1 MREGGER
8 VCVCVSDVDEFTQ
21 FQLQDVRVNVAGKRS
36 CADVTASI
44 F

>member
-1 MREGGER
+1 M
-8 VCVCVSDVDEFTQ
+8 CVCVSDVDEFTQ